1 VADFALFKY
10 LEKPSLLRVYLLLA
24 DDVKVRLEAVAR
36 IIAEPYLEIKFRPDE
51 LPMDKV
57 RTGGKLL
64 LSLDTRVGTVS
75 MYAHVDEIVNSRVLR
90 VMGLESFAYA
100 QQREYFR
107 VNTAIKV
114 VYSKETLSSKPS
126 PKVPTATVNLSGNG
140 VLISAEEKFS
150 AGDTYELEFHLPDA
164 NCLLFC
170 KGLVVRVDEKLRGG
184 YEVAMTYHDIQQED
198 RDRIISFCLAEQR
211 RLLRTKVQIVGF

>member
-1 VADFALFKY
+1 MADFALFKY
-10 LEKPSLLRVYLLLA
+10 LEKPSLLRVYILLA

-36 IIAEPYLEIKFRPDE
+36 IIAEPYLEVKFRPDE

-57 RTGGKLL
+57 RIGGKLL

-75 MYAHVDEIVNSRVLR
+75 MYAHIDEVINARVLR
-90 VMGLESFAYA
+90 VMGLESFAYS

-126 PKVPTATVNLSGNG
+126 PKVATTTVNLSGNG
-140 VLISAEEKFS
+140 VLISAEEPFT

-164 NCLLFC
+164 TGLMFC

-184 YEVAMTYHDIQQED
+184 YEVAMTYHSIEPED